1 MTNLVFSII
10 SFMQARFDRSDKG
23 EVAIEYVLVG
33 GLAAIAIIA
42 GMAVFT
48 TSVGTWFTALA
59 TEIGQ
64 ALPG

>member
-10 SFMQARFDRSDKG
+10 NFLQARFDRSEKG

-42 GMAVFT
+42 GMAVFST
-48 TSVGTWFTALA
+48 AVGGWFSALSTA
-59 TEIGQ
+59 ISN
-64 ALPG
+64 ALP

>member
-10 SFMQARFDRSDKG
+10 SFLQARFDRSDKG

-48 TSVGTWFTALA
+48 TSVGAWFTALA
-59 TEIGQ
+59 TEIGD

>member
-10 SFMQARFDRSDKG
+10 SFLQARFDRSDEG

-42 GMAVFT
+42 GMAVFST
-48 TSVGTWFTALA
+48 AVGSWFTALA
-59 TEIGQ
+59 TEIGD